1 MFRLIPQQRNG
12 VAFDSLEHIAS
23 GARYDLPDNTK
34 QVAVDQDGEI
44 YAYESGMAKVETGH
58 TGWTDNGY
66 DGFVKCIGKIPGDV
80 ENMPKGVF
88 PGWRDSLTSIDA
100 LRLSPE
106 YGVRDAVAVHAQPGG
121 SIYEMAI
128 AISPPRLDGSQL
140 RAKVTEMLDRRM
152 KSGIVGATRA
162 RHFLSDIRSEG
173 FTFENYRTA
182 DLVMVLL
189 AIGCDLKLTRDYA
202 AFRAIDDAVHEIW
215 GAK

>member
-1 MFRLIPQQRNG
+1 MFKLYSIVDAKG
-12 VAFDSLEHIAS
+12 ESLSLEHVAS
-23 GARYDLPDNTK
+23 GARYPLPEWAI
-34 QVAVDQDGEI
+34 QVAVDKDGEI
-44 YAYESGMAKVETGH
+44 WAYESGKANIQDGH
-58 TGWTDNGY
+58 AAWQDCG
-66 DGFVKCIGKIPGDV
+66 DGQIQNIGNIPNDDQNLPLGC
-80 ENMPKGVF
+80 F
-88 PGWRDSLTSIDA
+88 PNWRESATSVDA
-100 LRLSPE
+100 LKLSPE
-106 YGVRDAVAVHAQPGG
+106 HAIRDAVTGHLQPGG
-121 SIYEMAI
+121 DIYEMAI

-162 RHFLSDIRSEG
+162 RHLLADIRSEG

-189 AIGCDLKLTRDYA
+189 AVGCDLKLTRDYA